1 MPNVEV
7 LTSAEF
13 RERSRVF
20 WLFGTGAGAALFAGA
35 LLGLIVGTVIVG
47 QTLYSS
53 TKDHLD
59 EFATLRAMGSSN
71 NYIYGVIIYQALL
84 NAVVGFCLAAV
95 IGFAVVA
102 ITAEGALPVV
112 ITPGLMAGDLRA
124 HRGDVRRLGARRH
137 PARRA
142 HRSRHGVHAMNDPV
156 IRARGH
162 QQGSRQRRRR
172 GAGLEGVSL
181 SLRGGEVTLLI
192 GPSGSGKTTL
202 LSMLG
207 CMLAPTSGTV
217 HIRGISTQGADSEQL
232 AKLRREHIGFV
243 FQNYHLFPTLTA
255 VENVQLAL
263 DVRGEHGVQARNK
276 SAEALAKVGLSHKLR
291 SYPRN

>member
-1 MPNVEV
+1 LSRARAYTSVPESKASYFLIKLKPDADIRLVRNDLRARLPNVEV

-95 IGFAVVA
+95 IGFAVVT

-112 ITPGLMAGDLRA
+112 ITPGLMAGIFALTVVMCVASALVAILRV
-124 HRGDVRRLGARRH
+124 VRID
-137 PARRA
+137 PA
-142 HRSRHGVHAMNDPV
+142 M
-156 IRARGH
+156 
-162 QQGSRQRRRR
+162 
-172 GAGLEGVSL
+172 
-181 SLRGGEVTLLI
+181 
-192 GPSGSGKTTL
+192 
-202 LSMLG
+202 
-207 CMLAPTSGTV
+207 
-217 HIRGISTQGADSEQL
+217 
-232 AKLRREHIGFV
+232 V
-243 FQNYHLFPTLTA
+243 FT
-255 VENVQLAL
+255 
-263 DVRGEHGVQARNK
+263 R
-276 SAEALAKVGLSHKLR
+276 
-291 SYPRN
+291 